1 MIICFENRRHY
12 LNTKY
17 IIVAGGVISG
27 VGKGVATASIGKI
40 LKEYGFRT
48 TAIKID
54 PYINVDAGTLRPTEH
69 GEVWVTDDGGEIDQD
84 LGNYERFLGE
94 TISKINN
101 ITTGQIY
108 DSVIKQE
115 REGKFLGKT
124 VQFIPHIPNEILERI
139 KVASSNYDFALVEIG
154 GTIGDYEN
162 IPFLFAAKSLERQI
176 GKENVVYIL
185 ITYLPIPSH
194 INEMKTKPTQQ
205 AIKSLSEHGIFPD
218 IILCRAKKPLDD
230 VRKKKIEVYANIQ
243 REFIISAPDI
253 PTLYKIPLNFEKE
266 KLGKKILK
274 KFGIKKRKKSC
285 FKHWEELVENIEHP
299 RKSVKVA
306 MVGKYLDIGDYSLH
320 DVYISIK
327 EALIHAGANLG
338 VGVETEWINSKTLE
352 KNEHNINKLSSYD
365 GIIIPGGFGE
375 TGIEG
380 KIAAIKF
387 AREQR
392 IPLLGLCLGLQ
403 LAVIEFARNVC
414 SLAGANST
422 EFNASTR
429 YPVID
434 VLPTQKKLL
443 ENEQIG
449 GTMRLGAYAALLK
462 ENSLTLSLYK
472 KSERIDK
479 DKEILKEMLGRKDER
494 YRIGRTPIGKNTIL
508 ERHRHR
514 YEVSPEFVH
523 FLEDS
528 GLKITGFHKRLD
540 DINLIEFIE
549 IEDHP
554 FFIATQSHPEFKS
567 FLEDPAPLFLG
578 TIEACLKRKKKKK
591 R

>member
-1 MIICFENRRHY
+1 LDR
-12 LNTKY
+12 KY

-40 LKEYGFRT
+40 LKEYGFKT

-94 TISKINN
+94 TLSKINN

-108 DSVIKQE
+108 YSVIKKE

-139 KVASSNYDFALVEIG
+139 KIASNNYDFALVEIG

-194 INEMKTKPTQQ
+194 IKEMKTKPTQQ

-218 IILCRAKKPLDD
+218 IILCRAKEPLDD
-230 VRKKKIEVYANIQ
+230 VRKKKIEIYANID
-243 REFIISAPDI
+243 REFVISAPDI
-253 PTLYKIPLNFEKE
+253 STIYRIPLNFEKE

-274 KFGIKKRKKSC
+274 KLGIKKRKKAD
-285 FKHWEELVENIEHP
+285 FKHWEKLVDNIEHP
-299 RKSVKVA
+299 RMNVKIA
-306 MVGKYLDIGDYSLH
+306 MVGKYLDIGDYSLL

-327 EALIHAGANLG
+327 EALVHAGANLR

-352 KNEHNINKLSSYD
+352 KRENNIKNLSSYD

-380 KIAAIKF
+380 KILAIEF
-387 AREQR
+387 ARKQK

-414 SLAGANST
+414 ALSGANST
-422 EFNASTR
+422 EFEESTK

-434 VLPTQKKLL
+434 VLPSQKKLL
-443 ENEQIG
+443 DNARIG
-449 GTMRLGAYAALLK
+449 GTMRLGAYAAFL
-462 ENSLTLSLYK
+462 ESDSLTLSLYRK
-472 KSERIDK
+472 TGRIEK
-479 DKEILKEMLGRKDER
+479 DKERLKEMLGRKDER
-494 YRIGRTPIGKNTIL
+494 YRMGRTPIGKNTIL

-514 YEVSPEFVH
+514 YEVSPGFVH

-528 GLKITGFHKRLD
+528 GLKIAGFHKRLD
-540 DINLIEFIE
+540 DVNLIEFIE
-549 IEDHP
+549 INDHP

-567 FLEDPAPLFLG
+567 FLDDPAPLFLG
-578 TIEACLKRKKKKK
+578 LIEASLKQKKK

>member
-1 MIICFENRRHY
+1 VILCAKNWRSY

-17 IIVAGGVISG
+17 IFVAGGVISG

-40 LKEYGFRT
+40 LKEYGFKT

-94 TISKINN
+94 TLSKHNN
-101 ITTGQIY
+101 ITTGQVY
-108 DSVIKQE
+108 SAVIKKE
-115 REGKFLGKT
+115 RQGKFLGKT
-124 VQFIPHIPNEILERI
+124 VQFIPHVPNEILERI
-139 KVASSNYDFALVEIG
+139 RTISNNYEFSLIEIG

-176 GKENVVYIL
+176 GKENVLYIL

-218 IILCRAKKPLDD
+218 IILCRARESLDD
-230 VRKKKIEVYANIQ
+230 VRKKKIEIYANIKS
-243 REFIISAPDI
+243 EFVISAPDI
-253 PTLYKIPLNFEKE
+253 STLYRIPLNFETE
-266 KLGKKILK
+266 KLGMKILK
-274 KFGIKKRKKSC
+274 KFGIRKRKKAS
-285 FKHWEELVENIEHP
+285 FKRWKELVENIEHP
-299 RKSVKVA
+299 KKNIKIA
-306 MVGKYLDIGDYSLH
+306 MVGKYLDIGDYSLQ

-327 EALIHAGANLG
+327 EALTHAGANFA
-338 VGVETEWINSKTLE
+338 THIDTQWINSKTLE
-352 KNEHNINKLSSYD
+352 KHKANVKKLSEYD
-365 GIIIPGGFGE
+365 GIVIPGGFGE
-375 TGIEG
+375 SGIEG
-380 KIAAIKF
+380 KIIAIEF
-387 AREQR
+387 ARKHN

-414 SLAGANST
+414 GLEGANST
-422 EFNASTR
+422 EIDSTTR

-434 VLPTQKKLL
+434 ILPTQKKLL
-443 ENEQIG
+443 ENDKFG
-449 GTMRLGAYAALLK
+449 GTMRLGAYAAYL
-462 ENSLTLSLYK
+462 EEGSLTLNLYK
-472 KSERIDK
+472 KSGRLLK
-479 DKEILKEMLGRKDER
+479 DKERLKDMLGKKEDRF
-494 YRIGRTPIGKNTIL
+494 RIGKTPIGRNTVI

-514 YEVSPEFVH
+514 YEVSPDFVH

-540 DINLIEFIE
+540 DVNLIEFVE
-549 IEDHP
+549 VPDHP
-554 FFIATQSHPEFKS
+554 FFVATQAHPEFKS
-567 FLEDPAPLFLG
+567 FLDDPAPLFLG
-578 TIEACLKRKKKKK
+578 LVEAAIRKTRKK
-591 R
+591 

>member
-1 MIICFENRRHY
+1 

-17 IIVAGGVISG
+17 IFVAGGVISG

-40 LKEYGFRT
+40 LKEYGFKT

-94 TISKINN
+94 TLSKHNN
-101 ITTGQIY
+101 ITTGQVY
-108 DSVIKQE
+108 SAVIKKE
-115 REGKFLGKT
+115 RQGKFLGKT
-124 VQFIPHIPNEILERI
+124 VQFIPHVPNEILERI
-139 KVASSNYDFALVEIG
+139 RTISNNYEFSLIEIG

-176 GKENVVYIL
+176 GKENVLYIL

-218 IILCRAKKPLDD
+218 IILCRARESLDD
-230 VRKKKIEVYANIQ
+230 VRKKKIEIYANIKS
-243 REFIISAPDI
+243 EFVISAPDI
-253 PTLYKIPLNFEKE
+253 STLYRIPLNFETE
-266 KLGKKILK
+266 KLGMKILK
-274 KFGIKKRKKSC
+274 KFGIRKRKKAS
-285 FKHWEELVENIEHP
+285 FKRWKELVENIEHP
-299 RKSVKVA
+299 KKNIKIA
-306 MVGKYLDIGDYSLH
+306 MVGKYLDIGDYSLQ

-327 EALIHAGANLG
+327 EALTHAGANFA
-338 VGVETEWINSKTLE
+338 THIDTQWINSKTLE
-352 KNEHNINKLSSYD
+352 KHKANVKKLSEYD
-365 GIIIPGGFGE
+365 GIVIPGGFGE
-375 TGIEG
+375 SGIEG
-380 KIAAIKF
+380 KIIAIEF
-387 AREQR
+387 ARKHN

-414 SLAGANST
+414 GLEGANST
-422 EFNASTR
+422 EIDSTTR

-434 VLPTQKKLL
+434 ILPTQKKLL
-443 ENEQIG
+443 ENDKFG
-449 GTMRLGAYAALLK
+449 GTMRLGAYAAYL
-462 ENSLTLSLYK
+462 EEGSLTLNLYK
-472 KSERIDK
+472 KSGRLLK
-479 DKEILKEMLGRKDER
+479 DKERLKDMLGKKEDRF
-494 YRIGRTPIGKNTIL
+494 RIGKTPIGRNTVI

-514 YEVSPEFVH
+514 YEVSPDFVH

-540 DINLIEFIE
+540 DVNLIEFVE
-549 IEDHP
+549 VPDHP
-554 FFIATQSHPEFKS
+554 FFVATQAHPEFKS
-567 FLEDPAPLFLG
+567 FLDDPAPLFLG
-578 TIEACLKRKKKKK
+578 LVEAAIRKTRKK
-591 R
+591 

>member
-1 MIICFENRRHY
+1 

-17 IIVAGGVISG
+17 IFVAGGVISG

-40 LKEYGFRT
+40 LKEYGFKT

-94 TISKINN
+94 TLSKHNN
-101 ITTGQIY
+101 ITTGQVY
-108 DSVIKQE
+108 SAVIKKE
-115 REGKFLGKT
+115 RQGKFLGKT
-124 VQFIPHIPNEILERI
+124 VQFIPHVPNEILERI
-139 KVASSNYDFALVEIG
+139 RTISNNYEFSLIEIG

-176 GKENVVYIL
+176 GKENVLYIL

-218 IILCRAKKPLDD
+218 IILCRARESLDD
-230 VRKKKIEVYANIQ
+230 VRKKKIEIYANIKS
-243 REFIISAPDI
+243 EFVISAPDI
-253 PTLYKIPLNFEKE
+253 STLYRIPLNFETE
-266 KLGKKILK
+266 KLGMKILK
-274 KFGIKKRKKSC
+274 KFGIRKRKKAS
-285 FKHWEELVENIEHP
+285 FKRWKELVENIEHP
-299 RKSVKVA
+299 KKNIKIA
-306 MVGKYLDIGDYSLH
+306 MVGKYLDIGDYSLQ

-327 EALIHAGANLG
+327 EALTHAGANFA
-338 VGVETEWINSKTLE
+338 THIDTQWINSKTLE
-352 KNEHNINKLSSYD
+352 KHKANVKKLSEYD
-365 GIIIPGGFGE
+365 GIVIPGGFGE
-375 TGIEG
+375 SGIEG
-380 KIAAIKF
+380 KIIAIEF
-387 AREQR
+387 ARKHN

-414 SLAGANST
+414 GLEGANST
-422 EFNASTR
+422 EIDSTTR

-434 VLPTQKKLL
+434 ILPTQKKLL
-443 ENEQIG
+443 ENDKFG
-449 GTMRLGAYAALLK
+449 GTMRLGAYAAYL
-462 ENSLTLSLYK
+462 EEGSLTLNLYK
-472 KSERIDK
+472 KSGRLLK
-479 DKEILKEMLGRKDER
+479 DKERLKDMLGKKEDRF
-494 YRIGRTPIGKNTIL
+494 RIGKTPIGRNTII

-514 YEVSPEFVH
+514 YEVSPDFVH

-540 DINLIEFIE
+540 DVNLIEFVE
-549 IEDHP
+549 VPDHP
-554 FFIATQSHPEFKS
+554 FFVATQAHPEFKS
-567 FLEDPAPLFLG
+567 FLDDPAPLFLG
-578 TIEACLKRKKKKK
+578 LVEAAIRKTRKK
-591 R
+591 

>member
-1 MIICFENRRHY
+1 

-17 IIVAGGVISG
+17 IFVAGGVISG

-40 LKEYGFRT
+40 LKEYGFKT

-94 TISKINN
+94 TLSKHNN
-101 ITTGQIY
+101 ITTGQVY
-108 DSVIKQE
+108 SAVIKKE
-115 REGKFLGKT
+115 RQGKFLGKT
-124 VQFIPHIPNEILERI
+124 VQFIPHVPNEILERI
-139 KVASSNYDFALVEIG
+139 RTISNNYEFSLIEIG

-176 GKENVVYIL
+176 GKENVLYIL

-218 IILCRAKKPLDD
+218 IILCRARESLDD
-230 VRKKKIEVYANIQ
+230 VRKKKIEIYANIKS
-243 REFIISAPDI
+243 EFVISAPDI
-253 PTLYKIPLNFEKE
+253 STLYRIPLNFETE
-266 KLGKKILK
+266 KLGMKILK
-274 KFGIKKRKKSC
+274 KFGIRKRKKAS
-285 FKHWEELVENIEHP
+285 FKRWKELVENIEHP
-299 RKSVKVA
+299 KKNIKIA
-306 MVGKYLDIGDYSLH
+306 MVGKYLDIGDYSLQ

-327 EALIHAGANLG
+327 EALTHAGANFA
-338 VGVETEWINSKTLE
+338 THIDTQWINSKTLE
-352 KNEHNINKLSSYD
+352 KHKANVKKLSDYD
-365 GIIIPGGFGE
+365 GIVIPGGFGE
-375 TGIEG
+375 SGIEG
-380 KIAAIKF
+380 KIIAIEF
-387 AREQR
+387 ARKHN

-414 SLAGANST
+414 GLEGANST
-422 EFNASTR
+422 EIDSTTR

-434 VLPTQKKLL
+434 ILPTQKKLL
-443 ENEQIG
+443 ENDKFG
-449 GTMRLGAYAALLK
+449 GTMRLGAYAAYL
-462 ENSLTLSLYK
+462 EEGSLTLNLYK
-472 KSERIDK
+472 KSGRLLK
-479 DKEILKEMLGRKDER
+479 DKERLKDMLGKKEDRF
-494 YRIGRTPIGKNTIL
+494 RIGKTPIGRNTII

-514 YEVSPEFVH
+514 YEVSPDFVH

-540 DINLIEFIE
+540 DVNLIEFVE
-549 IEDHP
+549 VPDHP
-554 FFIATQSHPEFKS
+554 FFVATQAHPEFKS
-567 FLEDPAPLFLG
+567 FLDDPAPLFLG
-578 TIEACLKRKKKKK
+578 LVEAAIRKTRKK
-591 R
+591 